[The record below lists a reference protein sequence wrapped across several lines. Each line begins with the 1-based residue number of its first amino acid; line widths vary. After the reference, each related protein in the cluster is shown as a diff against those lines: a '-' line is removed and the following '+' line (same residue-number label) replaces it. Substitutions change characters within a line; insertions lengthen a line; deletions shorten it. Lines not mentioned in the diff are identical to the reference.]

1 MGITSLDIIN
11 NLYANHEKIINILDF
26 SSEKLNVIRNN
37 NNKTHVYY
45 DHNPFFF
52 LTIDN
57 LKGYFEED
65 DDGKNNIL
73 GKAKKIKY
81 LTIIF
86 TSEYQKFMYK
96 EILKKI
102 NKDINRNYIKTKFE
116 SNDNVPVN
124 ILVNIHNLV
133 LVVRYQKVYINTCW
147 YDQFYEG
154 IQVRDMV
161 H

>member
-1 MGITSLDIIN
+1 MSIMRII
-11 NLYANHEKIINILDF
+11 L
-26 SSEKLNVIRNN
+26 
-37 NNKTHVYY
+37 
-45 DHNPFFF
+45 FF
-52 LTIDN
+52 LAIDN
-57 LKGYFEED
+57 LKGYFEEH

-102 NKDINRNYIKTKFE
+102 NKDINRNYVKIKFE
-116 SNDNVPVN
+116 SNDNLPLN

-133 LVVRYQKVYINTCW
+133 LVVRYQRVYINTCW
-147 YDQFYEG
+147 YEE
-154 IQVRDMV
+154 IHEKV
-161 H
+161 

>member
-1 MGITSLDIIN
+1 M
-11 NLYANHEKIINILDF
+11 
-26 SSEKLNVIRNN
+26 
-37 NNKTHVYY
+37 
-45 DHNPFFF
+45 
-52 LTIDN
+52 TIDN

-154 IQVRDMV
+154 IQVRDTV